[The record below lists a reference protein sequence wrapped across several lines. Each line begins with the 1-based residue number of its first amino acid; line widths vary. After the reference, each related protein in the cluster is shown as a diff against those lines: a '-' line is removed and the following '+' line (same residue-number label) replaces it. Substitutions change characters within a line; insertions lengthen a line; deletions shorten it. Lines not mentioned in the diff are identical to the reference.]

1 MPKKSTIKHRN
12 AYLDSREACSMTR
25 AQASEQTG
33 ISESR
38 IEKIESEK
46 ILPYP
51 EDVLAM
57 ADAYKNPA
65 LPTHYCA
72 ADCPIGRKYV
82 PEVENKSLSEI
93 VLSMLALLNSMEK
106 KKERMIEITAD
117 GKIDEA
123 ELQDFVRI
131 QKELDE
137 ISANADSLRLWI
149 EQSILSGTL
158 DAEKM
163 EKERN

>member
-1 MPKKSTIKHRN
+1 MHG
-12 AYLDSREACSMTR
+12 M
-25 AQASEQTG
+25 
-33 ISESR
+33 
-38 IEKIESEK
+38 
-46 ILPYP
+46 
-51 EDVLAM
+51 V
-57 ADAYKNPA
+57 
-65 LPTHYCA
+65 
-72 ADCPIGRKYV
+72 
-82 PEVENKSLSEI
+82 KSLSEI

-117 GKIDEA
+117 RKIDEA

-163 EKERN
+163 KKERN

>member
-12 AYLDSREACSMTR
+12 AYLDSREACGMTR

-82 PEVENKSLSEI
+82 PEVENKSLSGNRAFHVGPVEFHGK
-93 VLSMLALLNSMEK
+93 E
-106 KKERMIEITAD
+106 KERMIEITAD

-163 EKERN
+163 KKERN